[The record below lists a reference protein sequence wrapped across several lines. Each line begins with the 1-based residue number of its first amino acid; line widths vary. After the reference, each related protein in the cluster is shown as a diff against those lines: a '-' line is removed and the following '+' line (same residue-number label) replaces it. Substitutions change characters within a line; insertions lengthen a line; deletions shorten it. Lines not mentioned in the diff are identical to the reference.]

1 MISGLLIFRHAFLFL
16 ALIFA
21 HRAFCAL
28 DILPRAL
35 GETRRFLPRPTL
47 FFPPK
52 ISMAELML
60 FNCFCSFDA
69 SSFNADR
76 NVHLPLRRKN
86 LPRLRPR
93 SKELGSISAV
103 FRNARGIDPQVSKP
117 LFAGGASH
125 PGTY

>member
-28 DILPRAL
+28 DILARARA
-35 GETRRFLPRPTL
+35 ETRRFLPRPTL

-69 SSFNADR
+69 SPFNADR
-76 NVHLPLRRKN
+76 MSICPPAEESTTGYRASMNSNKNRLPLFV
-86 LPRLRPR
+86 P
-93 SKELGSISAV
+93 
-103 FRNARGIDPQVSKP
+103 
-117 LFAGGASH
+117 
-125 PGTY
+125 